1 MMNVRTR
8 FAPSPTGFIHL
19 GGMQGG
25 FLNWLYTRQHQGKLV
40 LRIEDIDQTRSR
52 KEYAQALMEDLD
64 WLDWIGI
71 SGPGNYAYG
80 STVQSEPVC
89 PCIADAWRNGSRR
102 EESIHAIAPVP
113 GFRFR
118 RHHIVGETASVRWT
132 LAGT

>member
-19 GGMQGG
+19 GNVWVA

-64 WLDWIGI
+64 WLGLDWDEGRELCIWFHCAVG
-71 SGPGNYAYG
+71 
-80 STVQSEPVC
+80 TFVPV
-89 PCIADAWRNGSRR
+89 SQMRR
-102 EESIHAIAPVP
+102 EME
-113 GFRFR
+113 
-118 RHHIVGETASVRWT
+118 
-132 LAGT
+132 AGGKSLSMLLHPCQDS

>member
-19 GGMQGG
+19 GNVWVA

-64 WLDWIGI
+64 WLGLDWDG
-71 SGPGNYAYG
+71 
-80 STVQSEPVC
+80 
-89 PCIADAWRNGSRR
+89 DAVSQ
-102 EESIHAIAPVP
+102 
-113 GFRFR
+113 F
-118 RHHIVGETASVRWT
+118 
-132 LAGT
+132 